1 MPFFKYV
8 LLAILGS
15 AGATPGGT
23 AGSPLTR
30 TLSADAVTQPSGG
43 TESLLGQA
51 TGGSTDKQAGTGRKG
66 RHHVEARRQHR
77 KGHRHDKVLTTGGKK
92 GARNSRIE

>member
-23 AGSPLTR
+23 PGGPLTR

-43 TESLLGQA
+43 TEGLLAQA
-51 TGGSTDKQAGTGRKG
+51 TGGSTDKHAGTGRKS

-77 KGHRHDKVLTTGGKK
+77 KGHRHDKVIGKK
-92 GARNSRIE
+92 GAKNSHIE